1 MDSGTLLPRWTPKG
15 VLDNEL
21 GGETMKSTSPK
32 WRLAAVAVVLV
43 LIAAAAAYFL
53 TQPLDSPVQQPG
65 QPHRAA
71 EPEPAKPE
79 AKGEIESPIRHPI
92 EQIPVQSEDAV
103 VPATPLPVLNESD
116 GQIGNALAE
125 LLGSGP
131 VGELLMVRDFI
142 RRVVVMV
149 DNLPGERLPMM
160 RSPLRPAQG
169 SFVVERGGDGLVIG
183 AANAARY
190 APYVHLAE
198 AVDSGRLV
206 AFYVRF
212 YPLFQAAYEE
222 LGYPS
227 AYFNDRLIAVIDH
240 LLATP
245 QVQGPLR
252 LTQPKVRYVFEDT
265 ALESLSAGQK
275 ILLRMGPDN
284 AARIKAKLGDLR
296 GRLAV
301 AVAK

>member
-1 MDSGTLLPRWTPKG
+1 
-15 VLDNEL
+15 
-21 GGETMKSTSPK
+21 MKSTSAK
-32 WRLAAVAVVLV
+32 GRFAAVAVILV
-43 LIAAAAAYFL
+43 LIAAAAGYFVM
-53 TQPLDSPVQQPG
+53 QPLDSPVQRLEP
-65 QPHRAA
+65 PHRVA

-79 AKGEIESPIRHPI
+79 VKGEIESPIRHPV
-92 EQIPVQSEDAV
+92 ERIPVQSEEAAA
-103 VPATPLPVLNESD
+103 PAAPLPVLNESD
-116 GQIGNALAE
+116 GQIGNALAG

-131 VGELLMVRDFI
+131 VSELLMVRDFV

-169 SFVVERGGDGLVIG
+169 SFVVEQGGNGLVIG
-183 AANAARY
+183 AANAVRY
-190 APYVHLAE
+190 TPYVRLAE

-252 LTQPKVRYVFEDT
+252 LTQPKVRYVFEDA

-284 AARIKAKLGDLR
+284 AARIKAKLSDLR

-301 AVAK
+301 AVSG